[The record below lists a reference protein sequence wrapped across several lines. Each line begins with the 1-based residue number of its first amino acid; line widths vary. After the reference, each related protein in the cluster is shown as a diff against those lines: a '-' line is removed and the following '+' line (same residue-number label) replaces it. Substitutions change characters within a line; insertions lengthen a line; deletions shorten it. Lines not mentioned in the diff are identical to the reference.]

1 MDTPTD
7 LPALSGLGR
16 LLIALLIFFPS
27 AASAAAPDWSSEA
40 AVEAE
45 VDRILTDADDAVRER
60 LGSLDQS
67 LLEHRYDKSV
77 RYIITRYVE
86 RWRHSSAL
94 IVGRATRYFPIFEQ
108 ELAAA
113 GLPDALKYLTITES
127 ALRGDAYSPVGA
139 AGLWQLMP
147 GTAREL
153 GLTINDNVDERLEP
167 RRASAAGIEYLRRMY
182 AIYGDWAL
190 AMAAYNSGPGRVN
203 RAQRRSRSSDFWR
216 LRKHLPNETS
226 GYVPGYIAAAY
237 LAEFYAKHDIE
248 PILPPLELQLTDY
261 LLIERPLSFYRIAQ
275 ITGLSV
281 ETLQELN
288 PAYLRGFVPGTPG
301 GHYLCLPQRV
311 SGALTDFLDRVPAAD
326 SEAGLRVF
334 SPFISAAE
342 GDAPAAMEEAY
353 NRYSSLPGAA
363 DTTLTQAAVTLHL
376 SPYQV
381 AVWNNKCPGD
391 AVTTEDFIQYY
402 RPVRS
407 AGLPTAAP
415 PIVLLPTLISKEL
428 WEPAGPVN
436 FGFLEISE
444 RSQSPLRGFDRLKA
458 GLERTFRQIFPK
470 KEPVRPEEPAL
481 VHGNLTRQKLN

>member
-7 LPALSGLGR
+7 LPALSGFGR
-16 LLIALLIFFPS
+16 LLIALLFLLPC
-27 AASAAAPDWSSEA
+27 AASAAPDLSTEA

-45 VDRILTDADDAVRER
+45 VDRIMTDADDAVRER

-86 RWRHSSAL
+86 RWRRSSAL
-94 IVGRATRYFPIFEQ
+94 IVGRATRYFPLFEQ

-153 GLTINDNVDERLEP
+153 GLTINEDVDERLEA
-167 RRASAAGIEYLRRMY
+167 RRATAAGIEYLRRMY
-182 AIYGDWAL
+182 DNYGDWAL

-226 GYVPGYIAAAY
+226 GYVPGYIAATY

-248 PILPPLELQLTDY
+248 PVLPPLELQLTDY

-275 ITGLSV
+275 VTGLSV
-281 ETLQELN
+281 ETLQEMN

-311 SGALTDFLDRVPAAD
+311 SGALTDFLDRVPAAE

-334 SPFISAAE
+334 TPFFSADR
-342 GDAPAAMEEAY
+342 GDAPVDMEQSY
-353 NRYSSLPGAA
+353 NRYSSLPGAT
-363 DTTLTQAAVTLHL
+363 DTTLTQAALGLHL
-376 SPYQV
+376 SPYQL
-381 AVWNNKCPGD
+381 AVWNNKCPSDVVTGD
-391 AVTTEDFIQYY
+391 DFLRYY
-402 RPVRS
+402 QPVRS

-415 PIVLLPTLISKEL
+415 PIVLLPTLVSKGL
-428 WEPAGPVN
+428 REPAGPVD
-436 FGFLEISE
+436 FSFLEINE
-444 RSQSPLRGFDRLKA
+444 DAGNPTRGIDRLKA
-458 GLERTFRQIFPK
+458 GMERAFRQIFPK
-470 KEPVRPEEPAL
+470 KDRSQATEPAL
-481 VHGNLTRQKLN
+481 AHRN